1 MPEQARIASGSTL
14 AQVLLGR
21 VRAIEENWVDV
32 ELLV

>member
-14 AQVLLGR
+14 AQVLLD
-21 VRAIEENWVDV
+21 RAGAIGEDWVEV